1 MMNLKK
7 EAKTLTNYTNLP
19 LKFRYFQRLIELLF
33 VKTSKNPISIL
44 IKSMMNHKKAYDLIR
59 RDSFI
64 NIFLYDS
71 II

>member
-19 LKFRYFQRLIELLF
+19 LKFRYFQRLIELLL

>member
-44 IKSMMNHKKAYDLIR
+44 IKSMMNHKKAYNLIR